1 MIKQKNLWIL
11 GLLLLAVALY
21 YFFLN
26 PYQQTDFFMSCPFY
40 KITGYLCPGCGS
52 QRAFHEVLHFHFFE
66 AFKQNALFVLGI
78 PYVLLIF
85 YANFNKE
92 KHQKLRQVLVG
103 NKTLLILLIVAI
115 LFGVLRNL

>member
-11 GLLLLAVALY
+11 GLLFLAVALY

-40 KITGYLCPGCGS
+40 KITGYQCPGCGS
-52 QRAFHEVLHFHFFE
+52 QRAFHELLHFHFFE

>member
-11 GLLLLAVALY
+11 GLLFLAVALY

-40 KITGYLCPGCGS
+40 KITGYQCPGCGS

>member
-11 GLLLLAVALY
+11 GLLFLAVALY

-40 KITGYLCPGCGS
+40 KITGYQCPGCGS

-103 NKTLLILLIVAI
+103 NKTLLILLILAI

>member
-1 MIKQKNLWIL
+1 MIKRKNLWIL
-11 GLLLLAVALY
+11 GLLFLAVALY

-40 KITGYLCPGCGS
+40 KNTGYQCPGCGS
-52 QRAFHEVLHFHFFE
+52 QRAFHELLHFHFLE

>member
-1 MIKQKNLWIL
+1 MIKRKNLWIL
-11 GLLLLAVALY
+11 GLLFLAVALY

-40 KITGYLCPGCGS
+40 KITGYQCPGCGS
-52 QRAFHEVLHFHFFE
+52 QRPFHEILPSHFLG
-66 AFKQNALFVLGI
+66 AFQQNAFFVLGI

>member
-1 MIKQKNLWIL
+1 MYKGEKKWVFVVIIL
-11 GLLLLAVALY
+11 LITGY

-26 PYQQTDFFMSCPFY
+26 PYEQEYFFISCPFY
-40 KITGYLCPGCGS
+40 KIAGFQCSGCGS
-52 QRAFHEVLHFHFFE
+52 QRAFHELLHFHFLE

>member
-40 KITGYLCPGCGS
+40 KITGYQCPGCGS
-52 QRAFHEVLHFHFFE
+52 QRAFHELLHFHFLE

>member
-40 KITGYLCPGCGS
+40 KITGYQCPGCGS

-92 KHQKLRQVLVG
+92 KHQKLRQVLLG

>member
-40 KITGYLCPGCGS
+40 KITGYQCPGCGS
-52 QRAFHEVLHFHFFE
+52 QRAFHELLHFHFFE

-92 KHQKLRQVLVG
+92 KHQKLRQVLLG

>member
-11 GLLLLAVALY
+11 GLLFLAVALY

-40 KITGYLCPGCGS
+40 KITGYQCPGCGS
-52 QRAFHEVLHFHFFE
+52 QRAFHEVLHFHFLE
-66 AFKQNALFVLGI
+66 ALKQNALFVLGI

-115 LFGVLRNL
+115 LFGILRNL

>member
-1 MIKQKNLWIL
+1 MIKRKNLWIL
-11 GLLLLAVALY
+11 GLLFLAVALY

-40 KITGYLCPGCGS
+40 KITGYQCPGCGS

>member
-40 KITGYLCPGCGS
+40 KITGYQCPGCGS
-52 QRAFHEVLHFHFFE
+52 QRAFHDILHFHFLE

-92 KHQKLRQVLVG
+92 KHQKLRQVLLG

>member
-11 GLLLLAVALY
+11 GLLFLAVALY

-40 KITGYLCPGCGS
+40 KITGYQCPGCGS

-92 KHQKLRQVLVG
+92 KHQKLRQLLVG

>member
-40 KITGYLCPGCGS
+40 KITGYQCPGCGS
-52 QRAFHEVLHFHFFE
+52 QRAFHEILHFHFLE

-92 KHQKLRQVLVG
+92 KHQKLRQALVG

>member
-1 MIKQKNLWIL
+1 L
-11 GLLLLAVALY
+11 
-21 YFFLN
+21 
-26 PYQQTDFFMSCPFY
+26 
-40 KITGYLCPGCGS
+40 
-52 QRAFHEVLHFHFFE
+52 E

>member
-40 KITGYLCPGCGS
+40 KITGYQCPGCGS
-52 QRAFHEVLHFHFFE
+52 QRAFHELLHFHFFE

>member
-40 KITGYLCPGCGS
+40 KITGYQCPGCGS
-52 QRAFHEVLHFHFFE
+52 QRAFHDILHFHFLG

-92 KHQKLRQVLVG
+92 KHQKLRQALVG

>member
-26 PYQQTDFFMSCPFY
+26 PYQQTDFFLSCPFY
-40 KITGYLCPGCGS
+40 KITGYQCPGCGS
-52 QRAFHEVLHFHFFE
+52 QRAFHELLHFHFLE

>member
-40 KITGYLCPGCGS
+40 KITGYQCPGCGS
-52 QRAFHEVLHFHFFE
+52 QRAFHDILHFHFLE

>member
-1 MIKQKNLWIL
+1 MIKRKNLWIL
-11 GLLLLAVALY
+11 GLLFLAVALY

-40 KITGYLCPGCGS
+40 KITGYQCPGCGS
-52 QRAFHEVLHFHFFE
+52 QRAFHELLHFHFFE

-92 KHQKLRQVLVG
+92 KHQKLRQVLLG

>member
-11 GLLLLAVALY
+11 GLLFLAVALY

-40 KITGYLCPGCGS
+40 KITGYQCPGCGS

-92 KHQKLRQVLVG
+92 KHQKLRQVLLG

>member
-1 MIKQKNLWIL
+1 MIKRKNLWIL
-11 GLLLLAVALY
+11 GLLFLAVALY

-40 KITGYLCPGCGS
+40 KITGYQCPGCGS
-52 QRAFHEVLHFHFFE
+52 QRAFHELLHFHFFE

>member
-40 KITGYLCPGCGS
+40 KITGYQCPGCGS
-52 QRAFHEVLHFHFFE
+52 QRAFHELLHFHFFE

-103 NKTLLILLIVAI
+103 KKTLLILLIVAI

>member
-26 PYQQTDFFMSCPFY
+26 PHQQTDFFLSCPFY
-40 KITGYLCPGCGS
+40 KITGYQCPGCGS
-52 QRAFHEVLHFHFFE
+52 QRAFHELLHFHFLE

-92 KHQKLRQVLVG
+92 KHQKLRQVLLG

>member
-40 KITGYLCPGCGS
+40 KITGYQCPGCGS

>member
-40 KITGYLCPGCGS
+40 KITGYQCPGCGS
-52 QRAFHEVLHFHFFE
+52 QRAFHEVLHFHFLE

-92 KHQKLRQVLVG
+92 KHQKLRQALVG

>member
-1 MIKQKNLWIL
+1 MIKQKNLCIL

-40 KITGYLCPGCGS
+40 KITGYQCPGCGS
-52 QRAFHEVLHFHFFE
+52 QRAFHEVLHFHFLE

-92 KHQKLRQVLVG
+92 KNQKLRQVLVG